1 MAGPHRR
8 VIPREELTAWERWE
22 LGGID
27 EERRARQPL
36 PQTATPELPV
46 QVQPE
51 PEPVL
56 LPPVDD
62 PVPAYE
68 SLPVAEVSLP
78 TAEEIEAI
86 EQQAMREGFDA
97 GLEAGRLAAED
108 EIGRLKNVL
117 QSLENVTA
125 GAERELAESVLDLA
139 LVLARELVR
148 QEVAADRKLLL
159 PAIVEALSGIPP
171 AGGTS
176 RLYLHPDDLS
186 VLEPML
192 AIELSGETWRL
203 IADPRLSPGDARIE
217 TASTQIDLAL
227 PGRWHTLLRVLN
239 RAERDDLQWNAPV
252 SPADGAGSGG

>member
-27 EERRARQPL
+27 EERRARQPQPAAAPL
-36 PQTATPELPV
+36 PPVV
-46 QVQPE
+46 QVE

-56 LPPVDD
+56 PAPVDD
-62 PVPAYE
+62 AATVYE

-108 EIGRLKNVL
+108 EIGRLKGVL
-117 QSLENVTA
+117 SSLDNLVA
-125 GAERELAESVLDLA
+125 GAEHDLAESVLDLA

-171 AGGTS
+171 ASGTS
-176 RLYLHPDDLS
+176 RLYLHPDDLNA
-186 VLEPML
+186 LEPML

-203 IADPRLSPGDARIE
+203 IADPRLNSGDARIE

-227 PGRWHTLLRVLN
+227 PARWHTMLRVLN
-239 RAERDDLQWNAPV
+239 RADRGELGWNAPV

>member
-27 EERRARQPL
+27 EERRARQP
-36 PQTATPELPV
+36 AMPV
-46 QVQPE
+46 VPAPVPPVVVE
-51 PEPVL
+51 PEPLIPAEPERMPVET
-56 LPPVDD
+56 LPM
-62 PVPAYE
+62 
-68 SLPVAEVSLP
+68 AEVSLP

-97 GLEAGRLAAED
+97 GLEAGRLTAED

-171 AGGTS
+171 ASGTS

-186 VLEPML
+186 ALEPML
-192 AIELSGETWRL
+192 AIELSGEHWRL
-203 IADPRLSPGDARIE
+203 IADPRLSAGDARIE

-227 PGRWHTLLRVLN
+227 SARWSTLLRVLN
-239 RAERDDLQWNAPV
+239 RAGRDELNWDAPV
-252 SPADGAGSGG
+252 SPQDGAASGG